1 MGYRSDIGGV
11 FSVDDWLGGEPE
23 TQEKRNLTIAKY
35 KEMVGFIKLSKFY
48 ELMQQAE
55 VDRNAI
61 GWRAGGFY
69 FYAQSWKWYPDYDV
83 VSAWNELWG
92 DMQSLEG
99 ISGYFCRVGEEANDI
114 EQEDF
119 GDEPD
124 FEAFQPY
131 TGMNC
136 DVDRTVFG
144 KGDIDAEIEEWQECQ
159 RVREVKQN
167 LTLLIEEIAK

>member
-11 FSVDDWLGGEPE
+11 FSVDAWRYEPE
-23 TQEKRNLTIAKY
+23 TKEKQRLAIAKY
-35 KEMVGFIKLSKFY
+35 KEMMGFIKLSKFY
-48 ELMQQAE
+48 ELMQHAE

-61 GWRAGGFY
+61 GWRSGEFY

-83 VSAWNELWG
+83 VSAWNELWES
-92 DMQSLEG
+92 MQEVEG
-99 ISGYFCRVGEEANDI
+99 ISGYFCRVGEEINDI

-124 FEAFQPY
+124 FDAFQPY

-136 DVDRTVFG
+136 DVLSEVFG
-144 KGDIDAEIEEWQECQ
+144 KGDIDEET
-159 RVREVKQN
+159 K
-167 LTLLIEEIAK
+167 EESETKKPSSESHAHATQA